1 MKMSATQIVACSG
14 RRACRSG
21 SPPRETACGGSSAAP
36 PDSGCGSGP
45 GQGGRAATPG
55 TTTCPVG
62 LLILTLGDGVRDP
75 ADTQRR
81 PVGPAGIGLVAGQM
95 LGAHPGP
102 ATATRPRHPHPVYQP
117 DQLGGVGVL
126 PRRESGGQV
135 TATPVADRV
144 ELGGQP
150 TPRPPQRLL
159 PACLDR
165 AEPPLRAPAAC

>member
-1 MKMSATQIVACSG
+1 M
-14 RRACRSG
+14 
-21 SPPRETACGGSSAAP
+21 AA
-36 PDSGCGSGP
+36 GLVGSGAQP
-45 GQGGRAATPG
+45 DEDVSHTDRGLVADGELVKAGRHRAELLAAVHQPLHLIPVAVADPVKGGRAATPG

-75 ADTQRR
+75 AGTQRR

-102 ATATRPRHPHPVYQP
+102 ATATRPRHPHGIHQP
-117 DQLGGVGVL
+117 DQLGGVSVL
-126 PRRESGGQV
+126 PRRESGGQA

-150 TPRPPQRLL
+150 TP
-159 PACLDR
+159 
-165 AEPPLRAPAAC
+165 